1 MLMMA
6 STGHRNYWLDRVAEI
21 ELESLFVR
29 RAIRSSN
36 GTRCVFGVMSTFFC
50 TAKNLDLKPR

>member
-6 STGHRNYWLDRVAEI
+6 STRHRNYWLDRVTEI

-36 GTRCVFGVMSTFFC
+36 GTRSVF
-50 TAKNLDLKPR
+50 